1 MEVLKR
7 AFKYNG
13 RSLPDPDPAMSPD
26 EVRAFYANTYPELQ
40 SGVVDGPDDEGSKLV
55 FELRR
60 AVGTK
65 GTNP

>member
-1 MEVLKR
+1 METLR
-7 AFKYNG
+7 RIFKYNG

-26 EVRAFYANTYPELQ
+26 DVRAFYANTYAELQ
-40 SGVVDGPDDEGSKLV
+40 AGVVDGPDDEGNKLV

-65 GTNP
+65 GISP

>member
-1 MEVLKR
+1 MEILRRV
-7 AFKYNG
+7 FKYNG

-26 EVRAFYANTYPELQ
+26 EVRVFYANTYPELQ
-40 SGVVDGPDDEGSKLV
+40 AGVVEGPEDEGNKLV

-65 GTNP
+65 GLG

>member
-7 AFKYNG
+7 AFKYND
-13 RSLPDPDPAMSPD
+13 RTLPDPDPQMTPD
-26 EVRAFYANTYPELQ
+26 EVRAFYAATYPELQ
-40 SGVVDGPDDEGSKLV
+40 SGVVDGPDEDGNRLV

-65 GTNP
+65 G